1 MNNQKSDNKESNEEG
16 QEIKFRKIFLFV
28 AGTLIVI
35 LTIIIFWIIVKRGF
49 EDKVWLP
56 IAMQHFP
63 SIVGLPM
70 AAIASLM
77 VVMLLKYTSGPIEFE
92 ILSLKFKGASGQ
104 IVFWILCFLSIVLAI
119 KILWPLEINLESVK
133 VLQHQLKE

>member
-1 MNNQKSDNKESNEEG
+1 MY
-16 QEIKFRKIFLFV
+16 IV
-28 AGTLIVI
+28 ATLITV
-35 LTIIIFWIIVKRGF
+35 LTVIIFGIMVVRGYN
-49 EDKVWLP
+49 DKIWLP

-70 AAIASLM
+70 AAIASLL

-104 IVFWILCFLSIVLAI
+104 IIFWILCFLSIVLAI
-119 KILWPLEINLESVK
+119 RLLWPLEINVESVRM
-133 VLQHQLKE
+133 LQDQFKE